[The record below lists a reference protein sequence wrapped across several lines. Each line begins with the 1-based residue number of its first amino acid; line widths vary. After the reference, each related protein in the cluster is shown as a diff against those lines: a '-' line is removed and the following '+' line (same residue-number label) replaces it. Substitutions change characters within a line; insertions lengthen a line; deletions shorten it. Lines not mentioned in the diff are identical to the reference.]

1 MPTTPIKMPTIVS
14 QIEDL
19 ENNIKASEDEMDM
32 IDRSLRLRRLS
43 ENERLDLEHKMKQ
56 LQEQI
61 KENERDLGRLRKENR
76 KSMLMSVAILALFI
90 VAYLIIT
97 S

>member
-1 MPTTPIKMPTIVS
+1 MPTIVS
-14 QIEDL
+14 QIEEL

-61 KENERDLGRLRKENR
+61 KENERHLGRLRKENR

>member
-1 MPTTPIKMPTIVS
+1 MYILPF
-14 QIEDL
+14 QITK
-19 ENNIKASEDEMDM
+19 IHF
-32 IDRSLRLRRLS
+32 RTYYYYCYYYYYYYYYYY
-43 ENERLDLEHKMKQ
+43 HYYYFCYFFT
-56 LQEQI
+56 
-61 KENERDLGRLRKENR
+61 ERDLGRLRKENR

>member
-1 MPTTPIKMPTIVS
+1 MPTIVS
-14 QIEDL
+14 QIEEL